1 MKRTGASHSISV
13 YGRVVAPRA
22 KPEPP
27 AEKIYSLPNRH
38 ATGNKRVQLQ
48 LYNIPSPVRPS
59 SVRACAAGGEKYRF
73 LGDGI
78 ESERSKNQARRMRRW
93 LQDPL
98 RFSLNV

>member
-59 SVRACAAGGEKYRF
+59 SVRASCAAGGEKYRF
-73 LGDGI
+73 LGGAK
-78 ESERSKNQARRMRRW
+78 ESETNDW
-93 LQDPL
+93 
-98 RFSLNV
+98 V